1 MVEVLV
7 FSQAEEVELVCI
19 MDKRLPE
26 KESMA

>member
-7 FSQAEEVELVCI
+7 FSQAEEVELVCNGQAVA
-19 MDKRLPE
+19 E

>member
-7 FSQAEEVELVCI
+7 FSQAEEVELVCNGQAVA
-19 MDKRLPE
+19 R